1 MIRITTHNQSTDTV
15 FLLEGK
21 LAGDSVTE
29 LEKCWRIAATNT
41 CVSVDLTA
49 VDFIDTR
56 GKQLL
61 AKMFKEGARLLS
73 KGLMA
78 RCIIEEIEDEGPGL
92 SNTSNLFVPFFT
104 TKPGGSGIGLVLSR
118 QIVEAHG
125 GSLRLENRPSGHGC
139 IAHLR
144 LPM

>member
-21 LAGDSVTE
+21 LAGDSVSE

-56 GKQLL
+56 GEQLL

-78 RCIIEEIEDEGPGL
+78 RCIIEEIEDEGPG
-92 SNTSNLFVPFFT
+92 
-104 TKPGGSGIGLVLSR
+104 
-118 QIVEAHG
+118 
-125 GSLRLENRPSGHGC
+125 
-139 IAHLR
+139 
-144 LPM
+144 